1 MSNAQIMI
9 EDDGAGV
16 AVKAVF
22 QGGYDNSSSAHQAAQ
37 ILLKLADEYMQRTG
51 AAVIDS
57 TPANPPEKSRIILN

>member
-22 QGGYDNSSSAHQAAQ
+22 QGGYDKTSPSHQAAQ
-37 ILLKLADEYMQRTG
+37 IMLKLADEYMQRIG

-57 TPANPPEKSRIILN
+57 TPVNPPEKSRIILN